1 MKMTDV
7 RVIGFEN
14 AEEYIAF
21 RLKQWLNHHTYRDV
35 HYYIRFEAGHSA
47 TGRDTFFELAT
58 LENDMQDIEWAM
70 DWFEGETYVD
80 LSSVYIF
87 EEREIAELIET
98 HIELYEY
105 VTEKR
110 GVN

>member
-14 AEEYIAF
+14 AKDYIVF
-21 RLKQWLNHHTYRDV
+21 RLQQWLNHHTYEDL

-47 TGRDTFFELAT
+47 TGRETFFELAT
-58 LENDMQDIEWAM
+58 IEHGEPVEWSI

-105 VTEKR
+105 ITEKR
-110 GVN
+110 GTN